1 MRIGEPGSLSYHV
14 DDTGYISDLDDDD
27 RYDRCDMVLC
37 VAAGQP
43 KLDLSDQLRRCSVA
57 STNAIRLSS
66 VNVLHCYRH

>member
-1 MRIGEPGSLSYHV
+1 MCFIAIATNYNGPLEAAHAHN
-14 DDTGYISDLDDDD
+14 DDD
-27 RYDRCDMVLC
+27 RYDRYDMVLC